1 MSAFDWPL
9 FLVCEAE
16 RDDLQMM
23 NGNNDES
30 AAAANNAGVA
40 AVAALAAAAS
50 ASAPVATFETVLQ
63 CQRCSAAFE
72 LALRVP
78 PVPSDQAIEAICAN
92 CNMANGRANEASFR
106 HLHKSWVCVTAT
118 AMYNLRRASGNRV
131 THFRI
136 SQDIVPYVL
145 LHWNEL
151 CVGRTLH
158 RTLANTISSAITT
171 SLYAFTPKHGTGSG
185 VWGLRDNGELAFA
198 RRARGPKFRHSSTAS
213 SAATTP
219 SPPASSVSPP
229 VLARSAR
236 AAPLPAMLNAIPRLS
251 LSANHA
257 MTKRRRSTETDEA
270 ADSLRSVSDS
280 FSSSAAVDIDI
291 DIDQSPASA
300 IRCVIRI
307 PSAPNTPPHPL
318 GSIDLALFTTVGALR
333 FELQSRFGDCSL
345 LKVNAEFPSGVPIWS
360 AQNQQPTLK
369 FWRDAGDAVGLAERP
384 TAATAS
390 ATAASTAIAMVT

>member
-1 MSAFDWPL
+1 
-9 FLVCEAE
+9 VGV
-16 RDDLQMM
+16 RDGDGDVQ
-23 NGNNDES
+23 S
-30 AAAANNAGVA
+30 AARLGQ
-40 AVAALAAAAS
+40 S
-50 ASAPVATFETVLQ
+50 
-63 CQRCSAAFE
+63 
-72 LALRVP
+72 
-78 PVPSDQAIEAICAN
+78 
-92 CNMANGRANEASFR
+92 RA
-106 HLHKSWVCVTAT
+106 
-118 AMYNLRRASGNRV
+118 

-198 RRARGPKFRHSSTAS
+198 RRARGPKFRHSATAT

-257 MTKRRRSTETDEA
+257 MTKRRRSTDTDDA
-270 ADSLRSVSDS
+270 ADSLRSVSES
-280 FSSSAAVDIDI
+280 FSGSAAVDIDI
-291 DIDQSPASA
+291 DIAQQSPAFA
-300 IRCVIRI
+300 VRCVIRVA
-307 PSAPNTPPHPL
+307 SAPNTPPHPL

-369 FWRDAGDAVGLAERP
+369 FWRDAGDAIGLADRS
-384 TAATAS
+384 AATAS
-390 ATAASTAIAMVT
+390 ATSTAVAMVT